1 MPHNKNRQYAP
12 TGPDAKTAGRFRRHC
27 GRRYASSC
35 ERTNNVE
42 VSMSVL
48 IPPGEQ
54 IVKLRSFP
62 ADEPVGALNLFH
74 MYK

>member
-1 MPHNKNRQYAP
+1 
-12 TGPDAKTAGRFRRHC
+12 
-27 GRRYASSC
+27 
-35 ERTNNVE
+35 
-42 VSMSVL
+42 MSVL
-48 IPPGEQ
+48 IPTGEQ